1 MQHHPIHQDKQPR
14 RFNFPTRE
22 WLDFV
27 WRFHHIIQMSGATI
41 KPVSW
46 IGSSYKDFREF
57 PDPVQDS
64 MGYALYQAQIGL
76 KHGSV
81 KPLKGFGG
89 TGVLEVVAD
98 HVGDTFRA
106 VYTVKFATAVYVLHA
121 FQKNSKSGIKT
132 PTEEMDLIR
141 RRLRAAEADY
151 KMQLEQGKA
160 S

>member
-1 MQHHPIHQDKQPR
+1 
-14 RFNFPTRE
+14 
-22 WLDFV
+22 
-27 WRFHHIIQMSGATI
+27 MSGTTI

-57 PDPVQDS
+57 PVPVQDA

-76 KHGSV
+76 KHGSA

-89 TGVLEVVAD
+89 AGVLELVAD

-121 FQKNSKSGIKT
+121 FQKKSKSGIKT
-132 PTEEMDLIR
+132 PTEDMELIQ

-151 KMQLEQGKA
+151 RIQLKRGKA

>member
-1 MQHHPIHQDKQPR
+1 
-14 RFNFPTRE
+14 
-22 WLDFV
+22 
-27 WRFHHIIQMSGATI
+27 MSGATI

-76 KHGSV
+76 KHDRA

-89 TGVLEVVAD
+89 AGVLELVAD
-98 HVGDTFRA
+98 QVGDTFRA
-106 VYTVKFATAVYVLHA
+106 VYTVKFAAAVYVLHA
-121 FQKNSKSGIKT
+121 FQKKSKSGAKT
-132 PTEEMDLIR
+132 PTEDLELIQ
-141 RRLRAAEADY
+141 RRLKAAEADY
-151 KMQLEQGKA
+151 KAQLEKGKA